1 MRSEIEQLINTIRA
15 IRETMREDER
25 QVVLAEIGA
34 ATEKARP
41 TFAEALAEWQQLR
54 RKVTLV
60 LNSGAS
66 PAIRWYWAHSWRA
79 MMLDRAVSSDD
90 EAELLAMQ
98 EGCDACT
105 IWAVIYM
112 LQRLPQNP
120 TEEDAHVQLRRL
132 ELSARVIAE
141 RILREEGV
149 IGEPTDDDAE

>member
-1 MRSEIEQLINTIRA
+1 
-15 IRETMREDER
+15 
-25 QVVLAEIGA
+25 
-34 ATEKARP
+34 
-41 TFAEALAEWQQLR
+41 
-54 RKVTLV
+54 
-60 LNSGAS
+60 
-66 PAIRWYWAHSWRA
+66 
-79 MMLDRAVSSDD
+79 MLDRAVSSDD